1 MKKIILIVSL
11 ISIVFVFL
19 FASSSFYAE
28 NHKINI
34 IPDTEADND
43 KFKTYKIGD
52 SDIEIPLAENVA
64 DVLNKLGLFKGT
76 GSGYELKK
84 PVTRAEAITMV
95 LRMIGEDMNGLSDNL
110 KVGKF
115 DDVNRSHWAFDKIEY
130 SVEKGYINGT
140 SETTFDPER
149 GVTGQEFIK
158 MLLSAMGYEK
168 ISIENAYE
176 SGINYGLLVNN
187 YAKLAVST
195 KGYQLLR
202 NDVVNIC
209 YLSLLS
215 KTSDGKFLKDILIEK
230 EIVDEQELNN
240 LILSENTLPSENKS
254 FAWELNDYMPSDQNY
269 MFSPLSIKMALAM
282 AAVGADGETKDEIL
296 KVLKIDNLDIF
307 NEFSKRIIKE
317 YSENKKVNLNIANSL
332 WLNNDY
338 CSGVDFEDEYKKVI
352 SDYYDA
358 KSEEINN
365 ANAVEKVN
373 GWVNDKTKGKIT
385 ELISDSDFLAYIVN
399 AIYFKGEW
407 AVQFNEGATQ
417 KAEFTDRSGKKTEI
431 DFMHHTGYF
440 DYYED
445 SHVQML
451 KLPYKDGKTSMYIA
465 IPSSKGLDFDKNI
478 GKMQQKRVQI
488 SLPKF
493 ETEFSIELIETL
505 SKMGIQTAFNP
516 NKADFKKMFTET
528 TENVFISDVIHK
540 TFINV
545 DETGTE
551 AAAVTGIG
559 FSLTSVPI
567 DEPVIF
573 NANKPFTYFIRDDVN
588 DEILFIG
595 EYAY

>member
-1 MKKIILIVSL
+1 M
-11 ISIVFVFL
+11 
-19 FASSSFYAE
+19 
-28 NHKINI
+28 
-34 IPDTEADND
+34 T
-43 KFKTYKIGD
+43 
-52 SDIEIPLAENVA
+52 
-64 DVLNKLGLFKGT
+64 
-76 GSGYELKK
+76 
-84 PVTRAEAITMV
+84 VTSC
-95 LRMIGEDMNGLSDNL
+95 GGLS
-110 KVGKF
+110 
-115 DDVNRSHWAFDKIEY
+115 S
-130 SVEKGYINGT
+130 
-140 SETTFDPER
+140 
-149 GVTGQEFIK
+149 
-158 MLLSAMGYEK
+158 
-168 ISIENAYE
+168 
-176 SGINYGLLVNN
+176 
-187 YAKLAVST
+187 
-195 KGYQLLR
+195 
-202 NDVVNIC
+202 
-209 YLSLLS
+209 
-215 KTSDGKFLKDILIEK
+215 
-230 EIVDEQELNN
+230 
-240 LILSENTLPSENKS
+240 
-254 FAWELNDYMPSDQNY
+254 
-269 MFSPLSIKMALAM
+269 
-282 AAVGADGETKDEIL
+282 
-296 KVLKIDNLDIF
+296 
-307 NEFSKRIIKE
+307 
-317 YSENKKVNLNIANSL
+317 
-332 WLNNDY
+332 
-338 CSGVDFEDEYKKVI
+338 
-352 SDYYDA
+352 
-358 KSEEINN
+358 
-365 ANAVEKVN
+365 
-373 GWVNDKTKGKIT
+373 WVNDKTKGKIT

-478 GKMQQKRVQI
+478 EKMQQRRVQI

-505 SKMGIQTAFNP
+505 SKIGIQTAFNP

-545 DETGTE
+545 DENGTE

-567 DEPVIF
+567 DKPVIF